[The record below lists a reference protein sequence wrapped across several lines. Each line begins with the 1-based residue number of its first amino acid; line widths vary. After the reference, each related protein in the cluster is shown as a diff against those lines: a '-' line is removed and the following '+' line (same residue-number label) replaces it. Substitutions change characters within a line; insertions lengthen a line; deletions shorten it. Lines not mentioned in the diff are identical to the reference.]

1 MATVHRTP
9 DLCQFIRASLFLS
22 RPMRDMDYFVSNG
35 PLMHLWVLAFIVT
48 ARGPEACARIFLR
61 IVEEILE
68 PAVKEALIPDEQRK
82 EAWSFMSA
90 AACKHVVIRSPF
102 DPPQLGGAADPRA
115 SSAPMPDPNI
125 MVNPRIRRR
134 SRLGRAAG
142 GPLTMNGGEVPGQVG
157 PPFVV
162 AFDGPIVTVVEEEA
176 VLRPP
181 ADASARYEDGEG
193 GNGHRR
199 RRVATPPPVKGRRHA
214 SVQTDDAPVHRDV
227 RSVEAA

>member
-1 MATVHRTP
+1 
-9 DLCQFIRASLFLS
+9 
-22 RPMRDMDYFVSNG
+22 
-35 PLMHLWVLAFIVT
+35 
-48 ARGPEACARIFLR
+48 
-61 IVEEILE
+61 
-68 PAVKEALIPDEQRK
+68 
-82 EAWSFMSA
+82 MSS

-199 RRVATPPPVKGRRHA
+199 RRVATPPPVRGRRHA
-214 SVQTDDAPVHRDV
+214 SVQTDDEPVHRDV
-227 RSVEAA
+227 RSVEEA